1 MKHWF
6 SDLMP
11 FQRDP
16 LGLMM
21 SRATTSAAQI
31 ERLYLGP
38 SPVWLVTDPEA
49 VKPILRAPEEEIDKG
64 RFIYKLRKVMGL
76 SSLSMSGGEHKRRRA
91 VLHATFAKGTAQQY
105 APEMSAVIRRL
116 ATRLLQEKTFDAHKV
131 TSRLSL
137 RLISL
142 VMFGKDVL
150 TDADEQVIVEAVS
163 QIEDDLADELFRVL
177 PLTPWERVR
186 RERKRAFANEAMS
199 TVVRRVRRSAPPTSA
214 VRALEELGLTDTE
227 MRDEVLTMILAGYHT
242 TGSATAWLFYHLAT
256 EPAAAEAVRREA
268 DALTLASGELAT
280 DKLSAARASLA
291 FARET
296 LRLYPSSHWFSRD
309 AKTDIDICGQHL
321 RRGDAILI
329 SPWAFHRSERW
340 WVQPER
346 FDLDRDFAS
355 KAYVPFGA
363 GPRVCVGMGV
373 VMLEL
378 QLIALEMAAAFDLKV
393 QSNVPAGAPKS
404 SITLLPP
411 PITMSIGVR
420 GHNRAADE
428 RRIAA

>member
-1 MKHWF
+1 MRHWF
-6 SDLMP
+6 SDVKP

-21 SRATTSAAQI
+21 ARASDTTKAF
-31 ERLYLGP
+31 ERLMLGP
-38 SPVWLVTDPEA
+38 KRVWLVTDPEA
-49 VKPILRAPEEEIDKG
+49 VKPVLKAPEQEIDKG

-76 SSLSMSGGEHKRRRA
+76 SSLSMSGAEHQRRRA

-105 APEMSAVIRRL
+105 APEMSAVIRRMAAKLLL
-116 ATRLLQEKTFDAHKV
+116 AGPFDAHAV

-150 TDADEQVIVEAVS
+150 TEADEQVIVEAVA
-163 QIEDDLADELFRVL
+163 QVEDDLADELFRVM
-177 PLTPWERVR
+177 PLMPWEAAR
-186 RERKRAFANEAMS
+186 REKRRAFANEAMS
-199 TVVRRVRRSAPPTSA
+199 TVVRRVRRSAPETSV
-214 VRALEELGLTDTE
+214 VRALEKLGLDDTQ

-242 TGSATAWLFYHLAT
+242 TGSAVAWLFYHLAV
-256 EPAAAEAVRREA
+256 EQEAATAVRREA
-268 DALTLASGELAT
+268 DLLTRDNGELAT
-280 DKLSAARASLA
+280 DRLAGAKASLG

-309 AKTDIDICGQHL
+309 ARADVEIAGTRL
-321 RRGDAILI
+321 RKGDAILI
-329 SPWAFHRSERW
+329 SPWAFHRSARW
-340 WVQPER
+340 WEAPDR
-346 FDLDRDFAS
+346 FDISRDFAA
-355 KAYVPFGA
+355 KAFLPFGA

-378 QLIALEMAAAFDLKV
+378 QLIALEMASAFELEV
-393 QSNVPAGAPKS
+393 HSAVPAAQPKS

-411 PITMSIGVR
+411 PITMSIR
-420 GHNRAADE
+420 LRASHM
-428 RRIAA
+428 RRKNAA

>member
-16 LGLMM
+16 LGLMLG
-21 SRATTSAAQI
+21 RVTSAEAPL
-31 ERLYLGP
+31 ERLHLGP
-38 SPVWLVTDPEA
+38 APVWLVTDPELM
-49 VKPILRAPEEEIDKG
+49 KPVLRAPEDEIDKG
-64 RFIYKLRKVMGL
+64 RLIHKLRKVIGL
-76 SSLSMSGGEHKRRRA
+76 SSLSLSGEEHKRRRA

-116 ATRLLQEKTFDAHKV
+116 AARLLKETSFDAHTV

-150 TDADEQVIVEAVS
+150 TDADEQVIVEAVR
-163 QIEDDLADELFRVL
+163 QVEDDLADEIFRVL
-177 PLTPWERVR
+177 LLTPWERAR

-199 TVVRRVRRSAPPTSA
+199 VVVRRVLRDAPPTSA
-214 VRALEELGLTDTE
+214 VRALQQLGLTEVE

-256 EPAAAEAVRREA
+256 EHTAAEAVRREA
-268 DALTLASGELAT
+268 DTLVLPSGELAT
-280 DKLSAARASLA
+280 DRIATARASLA

-309 AKTDIDICGQHL
+309 AMADVEIGGRRL
-321 RRGDAILI
+321 RRGDAIMI
-329 SPWAFHRSERW
+329 SPWAFHRSSRW
-340 WVQPER
+340 WASPDR
-346 FDLDRDFAS
+346 FNLDRDFAC
-355 KAYVPFGA
+355 KAYVPFGL
-363 GPRVCVGMGV
+363 GPRTCVGMGV

-393 QSNVPAGAPKS
+393 LSSVPASAPKS

-411 PITMSIGVR
+411 PITMSISVR
-420 GHNRAADE
+420 DHNKAADN